1 MTDWSIE
8 QARQTYNVAHWSEG
22 YFDIDTAGQ
31 VLARPR
37 PQQANSINLSRLV
50 EDIKELHLNL
60 PVLVRFIDILHDR
73 VDTLC
78 NSFAE
83 AMRENDYR
91 GGYTAIYPI
100 KVNQQHSVV
109 QEIVEHGAAR
119 VGLEAGSKPELM
131 AVLGAAR
138 PGSMIVCNG
147 YKDREYIRLAL
158 IGQQLGHQVYIVIEK
173 RSELELVLAQAADL
187 GITPCLGVRM
197 RLASI
202 GAGKWQNTGGE
213 KSKFGLSA
221 AQVLWVIARL
231 REAGML
237 DALRMLHFHIGSQL
251 VNIRDI
257 QRGMQECARF
267 YAELHRMDVVIDTVD
282 VGGGLGIDYEGTRSR
297 NPCSINY
304 SVQEYASNIVRALLD
319 VCTAHN
325 LPQPHILSESGR
337 ALTAHHAMLITNI
350 IDSEQVPDSFD
361 LTEPDEANP
370 RVMHD
375 LWEAYERLQKSG
387 SSNLAVEVW
396 HDTVHWLQEAQ
407 NLFNQG
413 LLTLNQ
419 RAEIEAVN
427 FAICRRVQALLVNSQ
442 RSHYEILERVNEK
455 LADKYF
461 VNFSLFQSI
470 PDVWAIDQIFPVM
483 PLQRLNEQPVRRVV
497 LEDITCDSDGRIDD
511 YVDSEGLETSLPLH
525 SIKPEEEYLLGI
537 FLVGAYQEI
546 LGDMHNLFGD
556 TDSINVVLRK
566 DGSYQYSQP
575 QQGDTVD
582 NVLRYVHFNPDELLE
597 QYRAKLE
604 RASLNEAQQQQ
615 YLNELS
621 AGLHGYTYLED

>member
-1 MTDWSIE
+1 MTDWTID

-22 YFDIDTAGQ
+22 YFDINTAGQ
-31 VLARPR
+31 VVANPR
-37 PQQANSINLSRLV
+37 PQQANGIKLSRLV
-50 EDIKELHLNL
+50 KDIKGLHLNL

-78 NSFAE
+78 GSFAE
-83 AMRENDYR
+83 AMRQNGYR
-91 GGYTAIYPI
+91 GSYTAIYPI

-158 IGQQLGHQVYIVIEK
+158 IGQQLGHEVYIVIEK
-173 RSELELVLAQAADL
+173 RSELDLVLTQAADL
-187 GITPCLGVRM
+187 GITPCLGLRM

-231 REAGML
+231 REMGML
-237 DALRMLHFHIGSQL
+237 DALRMLHFHLGSQL

-267 YAELHRMDVVIDTVD
+267 YVELRTMGVAIDTVD

-304 SVQEYASNIVRALLD
+304 SVQSYADNIVRALLD
-319 VCTAHN
+319 VCMEN
-325 LPQPHILSESGR
+325 DLPHPHILSESGR
-337 ALTAHHAMLITNI
+337 ALTAHHAVLITNI
-350 IDSEQVPDSFD
+350 IDTEQVPDTFD
-361 LTEPDEANP
+361 LTEPKEMSP
-370 RVMHD
+370 QVLHD
-375 LWEAYERLQKSG
+375 LWDAYRRLTKSAN
-387 SSNLAVEVW
+387 SNTAVEVW
-396 HDTVHWLQEAQ
+396 HDTIHWMQEAQ

-413 LLTLNQ
+413 MLTLKQ
-419 RAEIEAVN
+419 RAELEAVY
-427 FAICRRVQALLVNSQ
+427 FAICRKVQALLMNSQ
-442 RSHYEILERVNEK
+442 RLHHEILERVNEK

-525 SIKPEEEYLLGI
+525 SIEPDEEYLLGI

-556 TDSINVVLRK
+556 TDSINVELRQ

-575 QQGDTVD
+575 LQGDTVD
-582 NVLRYVHFNPDELLE
+582 NVLRYVHFNPDDLLA
-597 QYRAKLE
+597 QYRAKLDVTD
-604 RASLNEAQQQQ
+604 LNEAQQQQ
-615 YLNELS
+615 YWNELS

>member
-1 MTDWSIE
+1 MIDWSIE

-22 YFDIDTAGQ
+22 YFDIDAAGHL
-31 VLARPR
+31 LARPR
-37 PQQANSINLSRLV
+37 PQQADSINLSSLV
-50 EDIKELHLNL
+50 EDIKDLHLSL

-78 NSFAE
+78 NGFAE
-83 AMRENDYR
+83 AMQENGYG

-131 AVLGAAR
+131 AVLGVAF
-138 PGSMIVCNG
+138 PGSKIVCNG

-173 RSELELVLAQAADL
+173 RSELELVLAEAADL

-221 AQVLWVIARL
+221 AQVLWMIGRL
-231 REAGML
+231 QKVGML
-237 DALRMLHFHIGSQL
+237 DVLRMLHFHLGSQL

-257 QRGMQECARF
+257 QRGIQECSRV
-267 YAELHRMDVVIDTVD
+267 YAELRGLGVAIDTVD
-282 VGGGLGIDYEGTRSR
+282 VGGGLGIDYEGTHSR

-304 SVQEYASNIVRALLD
+304 SVQDYANSIVRTLRD
-319 VCTAHN
+319 ICSEYD

-350 IDSEQVPDSFD
+350 IDSEQVPDSFE
-361 LTEPDEANP
+361 LTEPAEASP

-375 LWEAYERLQKSG
+375 LWQAYAKLQESG
-387 SSNLAVEVW
+387 SSNMAVEVW
-396 HDTVHWLQEAQ
+396 HDLVHWLQDSQ

-413 LLTLNQ
+413 QFTLGQ
-419 RAEIEAVN
+419 RAEVEAVY
-427 FAICRRVQALLVNSQ
+427 FAICRKVQALLMNSQ
-442 RSHYEILERVNEK
+442 RTQHEILEQVNEK

-483 PLQRLNEQPVRRVV
+483 PLQRLNQQPLRRVV

-511 YVDSEGLETSLPLH
+511 YVDSEGTETSLPLH
-525 SIKPEEEYLLGI
+525 AIHPDEEYLLGI

-556 TDSINVVLRK
+556 TDSINVSLRE
-566 DGSYQYSQP
+566 DGSYHCHQP
-575 QQGDTVD
+575 LQGDTVD
-582 NVLRYVHFNPDELLE
+582 NVLRYVHFNPDELLQ

-604 RASLNEAQQQQ
+604 QADLPETQQQQ
-615 YLNELS
+615 YWDELS

>member
-8 QARQTYNVAHWSEG
+8 KARQTYNVAHWSEG

-31 VLARPR
+31 LLARPR

-78 NSFAE
+78 NRFAE
-83 AMRENDYR
+83 AMREKDYR

-173 RSELELVLAQAADL
+173 RSELELVLTQAADL

-202 GAGKWQNTGGE
+202 GTGKWQNTGGE

-231 REAGML
+231 REVGML
-237 DALRMLHFHIGSQL
+237 DALRMLHFHLGSQL

-267 YAELHRMDVVIDTVD
+267 YAELHRMDVAIDTVD

-304 SVQEYASNIVRALLD
+304 SVQEYARNIVGALLD
-319 VCTAHN
+319 VCTAYD

-337 ALTAHHAMLITNI
+337 ALTAHHAMLITNV

-361 LTEPDEANP
+361 LTEPDEASP
-370 RVMHD
+370 RVMPD
-375 LWEAYERLQKSG
+375 LWEAYGRLQKSG
-387 SSNLAVEVW
+387 SSNMAVEVW

-413 LLTLNQ
+413 LLTLKQ
-419 RAEIEAVN
+419 RAEVEAIY

-525 SIKPEEEYLLGI
+525 SIKPDEEYLLGI

-575 QQGDTVD
+575 LQGDTVD

-615 YLNELS
+615 YLHELS

>member
-1 MTDWSIE
+1 MTDWTIE

-22 YFDIDTAGQ
+22 YFDINAAGQ
-31 VLARPR
+31 VLAKPR
-37 PQQANSINLSRLV
+37 PQQANGINLSRLV
-50 EDIKELHLNL
+50 EDVKALHLSL

-78 NSFAE
+78 DSFAD
-83 AMRENDYR
+83 AMQEKDYG

-109 QEIVEHGAAR
+109 QEIVEYGAGR

-138 PGSMIVCNG
+138 PGSIIVCNG

-158 IGQQLGHQVYIVIEK
+158 IGQQLGHRVYIVIEK
-173 RSELELVLAQAADL
+173 RSELDLVLSQAAEL
-187 GITPCLGVRM
+187 GITPCLGLRM

-221 AQVLWVIARL
+221 AQVLEVIARL
-231 REAGML
+231 REVDLL
-237 DALRMLHFHIGSQL
+237 DALRMLHFHLGSQL

-267 YAELHRMDVVIDTVD
+267 YAELRSMGVAIDTVD

-304 SVQEYASNIVRALLD
+304 SVQDYAENIVRGLLD
-319 VCTAHN
+319 VCTAHD
-325 LPQPHILSESGR
+325 LPHPHILSESGR
-337 ALTAHHAMLITNI
+337 ALTAHHAMLITSI
-350 IDSEQVPDSFD
+350 IDTEQVPDTFD
-361 LTEPDEANP
+361 LTEPEEVSP
-370 RVMHD
+370 QVLHD
-375 LWEAYERLQKSG
+375 LWGAYGRLAKSAN
-387 SSNLAVEVW
+387 SNTAVEVW
-396 HDTVHWLQEAQ
+396 HDTSHWMQEAQ

-413 LLTLNQ
+413 MLTLKQ
-419 RAEIEAVN
+419 RAELESVY
-427 FAICRRVQALLVNSQ
+427 FAICRKVQVLLMNSQ
-442 RSHYEILERVNEK
+442 RLHHEILERANEK

-511 YVDSEGLETSLPLH
+511 YVDSEGVETSLPLH
-525 SIKPEEEYLLGI
+525 SIKPDEEYLLGI

-556 TDSINVVLRK
+556 TDSINVVLK
-566 DGSYQYSQP
+566 EEGGCQYSQP
-575 QQGDTVD
+575 LQGDTVD
-582 NVLRYVHFNPDELLE
+582 SVLRYVHFNPDELLE
-597 QYRAKLE
+597 QYRAKLDVTD
-604 RASLNEAQQQQ
+604 LNDAQQQQ
-615 YLNELS
+615 YWNELS

>member
-1 MTDWSIE
+1 MTDWTIE
-8 QARQTYNVAHWSEG
+8 HARQTYNVAHWSEG
-22 YFDIDTAGQ
+22 YFDINADGQ
-31 VLARPR
+31 VLVKPR
-37 PQQANSINLSRLV
+37 PQQKNSINLTSLV
-50 EDIKELHLNL
+50 EEIKGLHLSL

-78 NSFAE
+78 DSFTNT
-83 AMRENDYR
+83 MREKDYR
-91 GGYTAIYPI
+91 GGYTAIYPV

-109 QEIVEHGAAR
+109 QEIVEYGAAR

-131 AVLGAAR
+131 AVLGAAL
-138 PGSMIVCNG
+138 PGSIIVCNG

-158 IGQQLGHQVYIVIEK
+158 IGQQLGHRVFIVIEK
-173 RSELELVLAQAADL
+173 CSELELVLSEAREL
-187 GITPCLGVRM
+187 GITPCLGLRI

-221 AQVLWVIARL
+221 AQVLALIARL
-231 REAGML
+231 REVGMINTF
-237 DALRMLHFHIGSQL
+237 RMLHFHLGSQL

-267 YAELHRMDVVIDTVD
+267 YVELRSMGVAIDTVD

-304 SVQEYASNIVRALLD
+304 SVQSYANNIVRALLD
-319 VCTAHN
+319 VCKEN
-325 LPQPHILSESGR
+325 DLPHPHILSESGR

-350 IDSEQVPDSFD
+350 IDTEQIPDKFD
-361 LTEPDEANP
+361 LTEPADVSP
-370 RVMHD
+370 QVLHD
-375 LWEAYERLQKSG
+375 LWDAYRRLMDTAD
-387 SSNLAVEVW
+387 SNTAVEVW
-396 HDTVHWLQEAQ
+396 HDTIHWMQEAQ

-413 LLTLNQ
+413 LLTLQ
-419 RAEIEAVN
+419 LRAELEAVY
-427 FAICRRVQALLVNSQ
+427 FSICRKVQALLMNSQ
-442 RSHYEILERVNEK
+442 RLHHEILERVNEK

-470 PDVWAIDQIFPVM
+470 PDVWAIDQIFPIM

-525 SIKPEEEYLLGI
+525 SIIPDEEYLLGI

-556 TDSINVVLRK
+556 TDSINVELRQ

-575 QQGDTVD
+575 RQGDTVD
-582 NVLRYVHFNPDELLE
+582 NVLRYVHFNPDDLLE
-597 QYRAKLE
+597 QYRTKLDVAE
-604 RASLNEAQQQQ
+604 LNETQQQL
-615 YLNELS
+615 YWNELT

>member
-8 QARQTYNVAHWSEG
+8 RARQTYNVAHWSEG
-22 YFDIDTAGQ
+22 YFDVNATGQ
-31 VLARPR
+31 VLVKPR
-37 PQQANSINLSRLV
+37 PQQANSINLTSLV
-50 EDIKELHLNL
+50 EEIKGLHLNL

-73 VDTLC
+73 VDSLC

-83 AMRENDYR
+83 AMQENDYR

-147 YKDREYIRLAL
+147 YKDREYVRLAL
-158 IGQQLGHQVYIVIEK
+158 IGQQLGHRVFIVIEK
-173 RSELELVLAQAADL
+173 RSELDLVLTQASDL
-187 GITPCLGVRM
+187 GVTPCLGLRM

-221 AQVLWVIARL
+221 AQVLEVVAQL
-231 REAGML
+231 RKADML
-237 DALRMLHFHIGSQL
+237 DVLRMLHFHLGSQL

-267 YAELHRMDVVIDTVD
+267 YAELRCMGVLIDTVD
-282 VGGGLGIDYEGTRSR
+282 VGGGLGIDYEGTHSR

-304 SVQEYASNIVRALLD
+304 SMQDYARKIVRALRD
-319 VCTAHN
+319 ICTAHD

-337 ALTAHHAMLITNI
+337 ALTAHHAMLISNI
-350 IDSEQVPDSFD
+350 IDSERVPDSFD
-361 LTEPDEANP
+361 LSKPEAASP
-370 RVMHD
+370 RVMHS
-375 LWEAYERLQKSG
+375 LWEAYRRLQESAD
-387 SSNLAVEVW
+387 SNMAVEVW

-413 LLTLNQ
+413 LLTLKQ
-419 RAEIEAVN
+419 RAELEAVYY
-427 FAICRRVQALLVNSQ
+427 AICRKVQTLLMNSQ
-442 RSHYEILERVNEK
+442 RIHHEILERVNEK

-470 PDVWAIDQIFPVM
+470 PDVWAIDQIFPIM
-483 PLQRLNEQPVRRVV
+483 PLQRLNEQPLRRVV

-525 SIKPEEEYLLGI
+525 AIEAGEEYLLGL

-556 TDSINVVLRK
+556 TDSINVVLK
-566 DGSYQYSQP
+566 EDGSYQYNQP
-575 QQGDTVD
+575 LQGDTVD
-582 NVLRYVHFNPDELLE
+582 DVLRYVHFNPDELLE

-604 RASLNEAQQQQ
+604 QADLKKGQQQQ
-615 YLNELS
+615 YWNELS

>member
-22 YFDIDTAGQ
+22 YFDIDSAGQ
-31 VLARPR
+31 LLARPR
-37 PQQANSINLSRLV
+37 PQQVDSINLSRLV
-50 EDIKELHLNL
+50 EDIKDLHLSL

-78 NSFAE
+78 NGFAE
-83 AMRENDYR
+83 AMQENDYG

-131 AVLGAAR
+131 AVLGVAR
-138 PGSMIVCNG
+138 PGSKIVCNG

-173 RSELELVLAQAADL
+173 QSELDLVLAEAADL
-187 GITPCLGVRM
+187 CITPCLGVRM

-202 GAGKWQNTGGE
+202 GAGNWQNTGGE

-231 REAGML
+231 QEVGML
-237 DALRMLHFHIGSQL
+237 DVLRMLHFHLGSQL

-257 QRGMQECARF
+257 QRGTQECSRV
-267 YAELHRMDVVIDTVD
+267 YAELRSLGVVIDTVD

-304 SVQEYASNIVRALLD
+304 SVQDYARTIVRTLRD
-319 VCTAHN
+319 ICTEHD

-350 IDSEQVPDSFD
+350 IDSEQVPDSFE
-361 LTEPDEANP
+361 LTKPAEASP
-370 RVMHD
+370 HVIHD
-375 LWEAYERLQKSG
+375 LWEAYGKLQESG
-387 SSNLAVEVW
+387 SSNMAVEVW
-396 HDTVHWLQEAQ
+396 HDTAQWLQEIQ
-407 NLFNQG
+407 DLFNQG
-413 LLTLNQ
+413 QLTLGQ
-419 RAEIEAVN
+419 RAEVEAVY
-427 FAICRRVQALLVNSQ
+427 FAICRKVQALLMSSQ
-442 RSHYEILERVNEK
+442 RAQHEILERVNEK

-483 PLQRLNEQPVRRVV
+483 PLQRLNEPPLRRVV

-511 YVDSEGLETSLPLH
+511 YVDNEGIETSLPLH
-525 SIKPEEEYLLGI
+525 AIHSDEEYLLGI

-546 LGDMHNLFGD
+546 LGDIHNLFGD
-556 TDSINVVLRK
+556 TDSINVLLRE
-566 DGSYQYSQP
+566 DGSYHCHQP
-575 QQGDTVD
+575 LQGDTVD

-604 RASLNEAQQQQ
+604 QVDLSETQQQQ
-615 YLNELS
+615 YWDELS

>member
-1 MTDWSIE
+1 MTDWTIE

-22 YFDIDTAGQ
+22 YFDINSAGQ
-31 VLARPR
+31 LVACPR
-37 PQQANSINLSRLV
+37 PQQGHRINLADVVADLK
-50 EDIKELHLNL
+50 DLHLSL
-60 PVLVRFIDILHDR
+60 PVLVRFTDILHDR

-78 NSFAE
+78 DSFTA
-83 AMRENDYR
+83 AMQEYGYS
-91 GGYTAIYPI
+91 GGYTAVYPI

-109 QEIVEHGAAR
+109 QEIISHGDKR

-131 AVLGAAR
+131 AVLGVAR
-138 PGSMIVCNG
+138 PNSYIVCNG

-158 IGQQLGHQVYIVIEK
+158 IGQQLGHRVFIVIEK
-173 RSELELVLAQAADL
+173 RSELELVLQQAADL
-187 GITPCLGVRM
+187 GVKPCLGLRM

-221 AQVLWVIARL
+221 AQVLGVITRL
-231 REAGML
+231 RDANML
-237 DALRMLHFHIGSQL
+237 DALRMLHFHLGSQL
-251 VNIRDI
+251 VNIHDI

-267 YAELHRMDVVIDTVD
+267 YAEMHALGVSIDTVD

-304 SVQEYASNIVRALLD
+304 SVQGYASNIVRALLD
-319 VCTAHN
+319 ICTAHD
-325 LPQPHILSESGR
+325 LPHPHILSESGR

-350 IDSEQVPDSFD
+350 IDTDQVPDTSD
-361 LTEPDEANP
+361 VSEPEADSP
-370 RVMHD
+370 RVLHD
-375 LWEAYERLQKSG
+375 LWDGYAQLIEI
-387 SSNLAVEVW
+387 SSSHGAIEIW

-407 NLFNQG
+407 NLFSHG
-413 LLTLNQ
+413 MLTLAQ
-419 RAEIEAVN
+419 RAQAEAIY
-427 FAICRRVQALLVNSQ
+427 FAICRKVQTLLMQSQ
-442 RSHYEILERVNEK
+442 RVHHEVLERVNEK

-483 PLQRLNEQPVRRVV
+483 PLHRLNEPPLRRAV

-511 YVDSEGLETSLPLH
+511 YVDSEGIETSLPLH
-525 SIKPEEEYLLGI
+525 AIKPDEEYLLGI

-556 TDSINVVLRK
+556 TDSINVALK
-566 DGSYQYSQP
+566 ADGSYHYTQP
-575 QQGDTVD
+575 LQGDTVD
-582 NVLRYVHFNPDELLE
+582 SVLRYVHFNPDVLLE

-604 RASLNEAQQQQ
+604 QAELTDAQRQQ
-615 YLNELS
+615 YRDELS

>member
-1 MTDWSIE
+1 MTDWTIE

-22 YFDIDTAGQ
+22 YFDINAAGQ
-31 VLARPR
+31 VVAKPR
-37 PQQANSINLSRLV
+37 PQQANGINLSRLV
-50 EDIKELHLNL
+50 EDVKALHLSL

-78 NSFAE
+78 DSFAD
-83 AMRENDYR
+83 AMQEKDYG

-138 PGSMIVCNG
+138 PGSFIVCNG

-158 IGQQLGHQVYIVIEK
+158 IGQQLGHRVFIVIEK
-173 RSELELVLAQAADL
+173 CSELDLVLSQAAEL
-187 GITPCLGVRM
+187 GITPCLGLRM

-221 AQVLWVIARL
+221 AQVLEVIARL
-231 REAGML
+231 REVDLL
-237 DALRMLHFHIGSQL
+237 DALRMLHFHLGSQL

-267 YAELHRMDVVIDTVD
+267 YAELCNRGVAIDTVD
-282 VGGGLGIDYEGTRSR
+282 VGGGLGIDYEGTHSR

-304 SVQEYASNIVRALLD
+304 SVQDYAENIVRGLLD
-319 VCTAHN
+319 VCTAHD
-325 LPQPHILSESGR
+325 LPHPHILSESGR
-337 ALTAHHAMLITNI
+337 ALTAHHAMLITNV

-361 LTEPDEANP
+361 LNAPQEASP

-375 LWEAYERLQKSG
+375 LWNAYGRLQESG
-387 SSNLAVEVW
+387 SSNMAVEVW
-396 HDTVHWLQEAQ
+396 HDTLHWLQEAQ

-413 LLTLNQ
+413 LLTLQQ
-419 RAEIEAVN
+419 RAELEAVY
-427 FAICRRVQALLVNSQ
+427 FAICRKVQALLMNSQ
-442 RSHYEILERVNEK
+442 RLHHEILERVNEK

-511 YVDSEGLETSLPLH
+511 YVDSEGVETSLPLH
-525 SIKPEEEYLLGI
+525 SIKPDEEYLLGI

-556 TDSINVVLRK
+556 TDSINVVLK
-566 DGSYQYSQP
+566 EEGGCQYSQP
-575 QQGDTVD
+575 LQGDTVD
-582 NVLRYVHFNPDELLE
+582 SVLRYVHFNPDELLE
-597 QYRAKLE
+597 QYRAKLDVTD
-604 RASLNEAQQQQ
+604 LNDAQQQQ
-615 YLNELS
+615 YWDELS

>member
-1 MTDWSIE
+1 MTDWSIDK
-8 QARQTYNVAHWSEG
+8 ARQTYNVAHWSEG
-22 YFDIDTAGQ
+22 YFDVNSAGQ
-31 VLARPR
+31 LEVSPR
-37 PQQANSINLSRLV
+37 PQQGHRINLTDLV
-50 EDIKELHLNL
+50 AELKDLHMSL
-60 PVLVRFIDILHDR
+60 PVLVRFTDILHDR

-78 NSFAE
+78 NSFTE
-83 AMRENDYR
+83 AMQEIDYK

-100 KVNQQHSVV
+100 KVNQQYSVV
-109 QEIVEHGAAR
+109 QEIIGHGRDR

-131 AVLGAAR
+131 AVLGVAR
-138 PGSMIVCNG
+138 PGSPIVCNG
-147 YKDREYIRLAL
+147 YKDREYVRLAL
-158 IGQQLGHQVYIVIEK
+158 IGQQLGHRVFIVIEK
-173 RSELELVLAQAADL
+173 RSELDLVLQQAAE
-187 GITPCLGVRM
+187 LGVMPRLGLRM

-221 AQVLWVIARL
+221 SQVLWVVERL

-237 DALRMLHFHIGSQL
+237 DALCMLHFHLGSQL

-267 YAELHRMDVVIDTVD
+267 YAELHALGVAIDTVD

-304 SVQEYASNIVRALLD
+304 SVQGYATNIVRALLD
-319 VCTAHN
+319 ICVAHD
-325 LPQPHILSESGR
+325 LPHPHILSESGR
-337 ALTAHHAMLITNI
+337 ALTAHHAILITNI
-350 IDSEQVPDSFD
+350 IDTEQVPES
-361 LTEPDEANP
+361 LQINQPEAESP
-370 RVMHD
+370 RVLHD
-375 LWEAYERLQKSG
+375 LWDGYEQLLEA
-387 SSNLAVEVW
+387 SSSYAAIEVW
-396 HDTVHWLQEAQ
+396 HDTMHWLQEAQ
-407 NLFNQG
+407 NLFSHG
-413 LLTLNQ
+413 MLTLAQ
-419 RAEIEAVN
+419 RAEAEAIY
-427 FAICRRVQALLVNSQ
+427 FAICRKVQVLLMQSQ
-442 RSHYEILERVNEK
+442 RLHHEVLERVNEK

-483 PLQRLNEQPVRRVV
+483 PLQRLDEAPLRRAV

-511 YVDSEGLETSLPLH
+511 YVDSEGIETSLPVH
-525 SIKPEEEYLLGI
+525 AVRPDEEYLLGI

-556 TDSINVVLRK
+556 TDSINVTLK
-566 DGSYQYSQP
+566 DDGSYQYSQP
-575 QQGDTVD
+575 LQGDTVD
-582 NVLRYVHFNPDELLE
+582 AVLRYVHFNPDDLLE

-604 RASLNEAQQQQ
+604 QAELDAKQQQQ
-615 YLNELS
+615 YWEELG